1 MGLADAAGAANVL
14 ATKATA
20 RNGNGN
26 DGASPPVADSA
37 KYGSAYYTPMGRS
50 QSDSDGA
57 ITDWIISQESVV
69 AWVAAQAVGD
79 ASKTHVWWVAATAFS
94 KALDDW
100 YTYYKGNKAQVDVGD
115 SAREIEVYFAD
126 GTGGDYTWKIR
137 TATATVNDL
146 TDWEDVDDSTGASGN
161 RETRRCDTTAGDWT
175 LDTDATITA
184 ITGDG
189 AADTT
194 AKCVTAC
201 EKVNADM
208 VETITATPITHVN
221 VIPKWT
227 SAKTDQTAATG
238 KLFCGAFSFDAA
250 AVTCTLNTSTGESNL
265 ATPTA
270 VGAWQN
276 IDDRCV
282 VFPNA
287 YLMKTNFLAV
297 ANAFKAVTDTMVTE
311 MQGNLDTQAAL
322 ESSWLE
328 AYYT

>member
-1 MGLADAAGAANVL
+1 MGLASTAGAANVL

-20 RNGNGN
+20 RDGNGN
-26 DGASPPVADSA
+26 DGASPPVAA
-37 KYGSAYYTPMGRS
+37 PANMGSAYYTPMGRS

-57 ITDWIISQESVV
+57 LTDWIISQESVV

-79 ASKTHVWWVAATAFS
+79 ASKTHVWWEAATAFS

-100 YTYYKGNKAQVDVGD
+100 YTYYKANSDQVDVGETG
-115 SAREIEVYFAD
+115 RLIEAYFAD
-126 GTGGDYTWKIR
+126 GGDSYTWKIR
-137 TATATVNDL
+137 TATASVANLDDW
-146 TDWEDVDDSTGASGN
+146 TDDATNSAASGN
-161 RETRRCDTTAGDWT
+161 RETRRCDTTVGDWT

-184 ITGDG
+184 ITEDSGSP
-189 AADTT
+189 ADTL

-208 VETITATPITHVN
+208 VETKTASPNTS

-227 SAKTDQTAATG
+227 SAKTDQTLANA
-238 KLFCGAFSFDAA
+238 KLFCGAFSFDAVA
-250 AVTCTLNTSTGESNL
+250 STCTLNTSTGDSNL
-265 ATPTA
+265 AAPTP
-270 VGAWQN
+270 VGAWQD
-276 IDDRCV
+276 IGDRCV
-282 VFPNA
+282 VFPDA
-287 YLMKTNFLAV
+287 YLMKTHFLAV